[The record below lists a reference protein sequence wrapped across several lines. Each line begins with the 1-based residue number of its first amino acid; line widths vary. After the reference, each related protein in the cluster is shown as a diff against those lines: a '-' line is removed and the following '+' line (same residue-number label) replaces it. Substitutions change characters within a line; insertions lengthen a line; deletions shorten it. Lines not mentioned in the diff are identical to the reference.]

1 MPRPCAKHHFLDI
14 ACRHSIL
21 HISHRRN
28 IPSTMRQARH
38 RFPTRA
44 RAVLNL
50 RKKKCLE
57 KSSLR
62 QCGRSRR
69 DCANSSVGLSSSCHS
84 KNGRTRRRLGHK
96 CSSAHTVEINVVKA
110 RHASPRVRAAGL
122 IGLHG
127 EDEARRD
134 RTSESATAWSSNT
147 AFILQLNVP
156 DSRSTFICL
165 VCQRSLAMCSP
176 RAAPS
181 RRKIKRCASRQAGLS
196 DRT

>member
-21 HISHRRN
+21 HISHRNN

-69 DCANSSVGLSSSCHS
+69 DCANSSVGLSRSCHS
-84 KNGRTRRRLGHK
+84 KNRR
-96 CSSAHTVEINVVKA
+96 
-110 RHASPRVRAAGL
+110 RHASLRAQAAGL
-122 IGLHG
+122 IRVHG
-127 EDEARRD
+127 EDEATRD

-147 AFILQLNVP
+147 AFILHLNVP

-165 VCQRSLAMCSP
+165 VCQRSLAMCSTT
-176 RAAPS
+176 RSTVTAKDKAMRIATS
-181 RRKIKRCASRQAGLS
+181 RSLGPDINQRWAFFHSCR
-196 DRT
+196 